1 MILPDK
7 YYQVIKWTVLT
18 VLPAASVLVATL
30 GKAYGWN
37 GTDMTVLTINAV
49 ATFLGVITGVSAY
62 NLKKQEETNEKE
74 NSIVIEPF
82 NGSFFIAN

>member
-7 YYQVIKWTVLT
+7 YYQVIKWIVLT
-18 VLPAASVLVATL
+18 VLPAASALVAML

-37 GTDMTVLTINAV
+37 GTDMIALTINAV

-62 NLKKQEETNEKE
+62 NLKK
-74 NSIVIEPF
+74 
-82 NGSFFIAN
+82 

>member
-18 VLPAASVLVATL
+18 VLPALSSVLVATL

-37 GTDMTVLTINAV
+37 GTDMAVLTINAA

-62 NLKKQEETNEKE
+62 NLKK
-74 NSIVIEPF
+74 
-82 NGSFFIAN
+82 

>member
-7 YYQVIKWTVLT
+7 YYQIIKWTVLT
-18 VLPAASVLVATL
+18 VLPALSVLVATL

-37 GTDMTVLTINAV
+37 ETDMIVLTINAI

-62 NLKKQEETNEKE
+62 NLKDKE
-74 NSIVIEPF
+74 
-82 NGSFFIAN
+82 

>member
-62 NLKKQEETNEKE
+62 NLKKQEEKNEEE
-74 NSIVIEPF
+74 NHFIIEPV
-82 NGSFFIAN
+82 NGSFFIAD

>member
-1 MILPDK
+1 MILPYK

-37 GTDMTVLTINAV
+37 GTDYQCSSDVFRCYHWCVCI
-49 ATFLGVITGVSAY
+49 
-62 NLKKQEETNEKE
+62 
-74 NSIVIEPF
+74 
-82 NGSFFIAN
+82 

>member
-7 YYQVIKWTVLT
+7 YYQIIKWTVLT
-18 VLPAASVLVATL
+18 VLPALSALVATL

-37 GTDMTVLTINAV
+37 ETDMTVLTINAI

-62 NLKKQEETNEKE
+62 NLKDKE
-74 NSIVIEPF
+74 
-82 NGSFFIAN
+82 

>member
-30 GKAYGWN
+30 GKSVWMEWN
-37 GTDMTVLTINAV
+37 RYDSSDYQCSSNIFRRYHWCVGL
-49 ATFLGVITGVSAY
+49 
-62 NLKKQEETNEKE
+62 
-74 NSIVIEPF
+74 
-82 NGSFFIAN
+82 

>member
-18 VLPAASVLVATL
+18 VLPAASALVAML

-37 GTDMTVLTINAV
+37 GTDITVLTINAV

-62 NLKKQEETNEKE
+62 NLKK
-74 NSIVIEPF
+74 
-82 NGSFFIAN
+82 

>member
-49 ATFLGVITGVSAY
+49 ATFLGVITTLLLTQKQLAIL
-62 NLKKQEETNEKE
+62 LKL
-74 NSIVIEPF
+74 SI
-82 NGSFFIAN
+82 